1 MAPYTIRFFLSI
13 IPIIES
19 NRIDI
24 KVFQFR
30 VLDLI
35 SRLEENKKKLLRI

>member
-30 VLDLI
+30 VLDLEI
-35 SRLEENKKKLLRI
+35 RRRE